1 MREYQV
7 SIEDHVYRAAAR
19 PYFDGNSP
27 LQLLEAFGAACHCLI
42 GTGNDVYAV
51 QVSSA
56 FETFSG
62 QKQERQLANFCAR
75 EERAIA
81 WCDELRDRLMDLL
94 DRNA

>member
-27 LQLLEAFGAACHCLI
+27 LQLLEAFGAAYHCLI
-42 GTGNDVYAV
+42 STGNDVYAV

-56 FETFSG
+56 FERLSG
-62 QKQERQLANFCAR
+62 LEQETQLANFCAR

-81 WCDELRDRLMDLL
+81 LCDELRDRLMDPL